1 MVPAN
6 SANVSPKSLQKRLL
20 PKYEHKMTVL
30 PRFGNIIARRRH
42 VKRKPMNNE
51 TKTAIVFGATGLVG
65 SHLLSL
71 LEQDSRYS
79 HIKVFGRSKPKFTTD
94 KVEFFLGDLRNPER
108 LAFQL
113 TGDDLYI
120 CLGTTIKAAGSKP
133 EFRRID
139 LELPVKV
146 AELAKKNGI
155 STLAVISS
163 VGADANSRNFYLSV
177 KGEMENQLTA
187 LNFPQTVILRPA
199 MLLGKRNEFRLG
211 EAIGKPIFKA
221 FGFLFHGKLRR
232 YRPVEAS
239 DVAATMIRIANEPLA
254 GLTIV
259 QSEAIAE
266 L

>member
-1 MVPAN
+1 MAV
-6 SANVSPKSLQKRLL
+6 QQ
-20 PKYEHKMTVL
+20 
-30 PRFGNIIARRRH
+30 RFGRIIAWQGNTN
-42 VKRKPMNNE
+42 KICMNTE
-51 TKTAIVFGATGLVG
+51 MKTAIVFGATGLVG
-65 SHLLSL
+65 SHLLTL

-79 HIKVFGRSKPKFTTD
+79 HIKVFGRSKPKYTTD
-94 KVEFFLGDLRNPER
+94 KIEFFLGDLRNPER

-139 LELPVKV
+139 LDLPVKV

-155 STLAVISS
+155 STIAVISS
-163 VGADANSRNFYLSV
+163 LGAHANSRNFYLSV
-177 KGEMENQLTA
+177 KGEMENQLIA

-239 DVAATMIRIANEPLA
+239 DVAATMLRIANEPLA
-254 GLTIV
+254 GLTVV
-259 QSEAIAE
+259 QSEAMAE